1 MAKQVTAI
9 LVVHDE
15 SVLALRALAAIQ
27 SQTVSPDR
35 LVVIDTSKIPTDFP
49 VPTLSLSASAKLGQ
63 IVATAVS
70 DLEKAAEHWYWLV
83 HDDSEPRPD
92 ALAELLAAVATS
104 EKIAQVGSMQLS
116 AKNPRVISQL
126 GLTLSPFGE
135 LISPISGQLD
145 QSQHDQV
152 SDSLA
157 VSTSTMLVRSDVY
170 ELVGGFDDRA
180 PAMAADIDL
189 SMRIRRH
196 GFRVVV
202 APRAKVVH
210 AALSLAGKRS
220 NGWLQGSPK
229 TAMRKA
235 VMHLHLVH
243 DSLPLALLYWLVLPL
258 LTAYRVLW
266 RLTQKRPGQ
275 IWPELR
281 AGFWGTFTLPK
292 RLASRA
298 QTGSSSVRVLQ
309 PLRASWSV
317 VSAHKR
323 ADLEAEESANSLA
336 AFERGDHEALTEERA
351 KKFSQSAGWLFV
363 FLLLITTWRL
373 FPMSVALQGGSALP
387 VSQNWLELFARA
399 GASWQPIGQGFFGP
413 SDPFN
418 WVLLT
423 LGSLTFWSPNLS
435 LVLLLWIAPALA
447 FITAWKALS
456 LLSAKAWQRNLG
468 ALTYSLLPAFGL
480 AINSGE
486 YPAVIAT
493 ITLPWLV
500 YSIARAAGI
509 GRRGTARS
517 DARTWSW
524 IGLSGVL
531 LAIIGASSPTLG
543 ILALVGLALAAFTK
557 IRRFG
562 YLFWIPLPL
571 AAIYLP
577 LAVYQ
582 IFVIGNP
589 LSLLAEPTLGIAKSA
604 TALATI
610 ADFSLWTSWSLV
622 IITVLAAASL
632 LIRRWVVSLVVASFG
647 ILTFAVLEF
656 SNSISFPA
664 DLLSVRAGLD
674 RVTSSGHSLAA
685 LLGLTAVAL
694 AVHFLASLNRKLVL
708 GSLAALMSL
717 ATLSLAWAGLTS
729 TPNVSASDG
738 SVVPLLLQKQ
748 SELGTD
754 LQLLT
759 IRKAGDRYQAELSEI
774 SGSNLED
781 SNLAYRFSS
790 KQTASSNAYVE
801 LSGAVGDLVS
811 GNGAANAEV
820 LKANL
825 IGYILVPN
833 SPQNAELVSA
843 LESSTLLEGAG
854 LTPYGD
860 LWRVLGTSA
869 EENPAT
875 NQNPWSITKAIQLL
889 ALLGFILLAVPSRAK
904 VRRAKDTAI
913 FIDQSESELDV

>member
-15 SVLALRALAAIQ
+15 SVLAQRALASIQ
-27 SQTVSPDR
+27 SQSVSPDR
-35 LVVIDTSKIPTDFP
+35 LLVIDTSKIKADFP
-49 VPTLSLSASAKLGQ
+49 VPTLALSPNAKLGE
-63 IVATAVS
+63 IVAAAVS
-70 DLEKAAEHWYWLV
+70 DLEKTSDHWYWLV
-83 HDDSEPRPD
+83 HDDSEPQPD

-104 EKIAQVGSMQLS
+104 EKVAQVGSMQLS
-116 AKNPRVISQL
+116 AKNPREISQL

-152 SDSLA
+152 SDSFA

-170 ELVGGFDDRA
+170 ELVGGFDNRA

-202 APRAKVVH
+202 APRAKVIH
-210 AALSLAGKRS
+210 AALSLSGKRS

-235 VMHLHLVH
+235 TMNLHLVH
-243 DSLPLALLYWLVLPL
+243 DPLPLALLYWLVLPL
-258 LTAYRVLW
+258 VTTYRVFW
-266 RLTQKRPGQ
+266 RLAQKRPGH
-275 IWPELR
+275 IWSELR

-292 RLASRA
+292 RLASRS
-298 QTGSSSVRVLQ
+298 QTGSSSIRVLQ

-336 AFERGDHEALTEERA
+336 AFERGDHEALAEERA
-351 KKFSQSAGWLFV
+351 KNFSQSAGWLFV

-373 FPMSVALQGGSALP
+373 FPMSVALQGASTLP
-387 VSQNWLELFARA
+387 VSQNWFELFARA

-435 LVLLLWIAPALA
+435 LVLLLWVGPALA

-468 ALTYSLLPAFGL
+468 ALTYALLPALGA

-486 YPAVIAT
+486 YQAVIAT
-493 ITLPWLV
+493 ITMPWLV
-500 YSIARAAGI
+500 YSIARSAGI

-531 LAIIGASSPTLG
+531 LAIVGATSPTLG
-543 ILALVGLALAAFTK
+543 ILALVGLALVAFTK

-577 LAVYQ
+577 LFVYQ

-589 LSLLAEPTLGIAKSA
+589 LSLLAEPTLGIAKST
-604 TALATI
+604 TAMEAV
-610 ADFSLWTSWSLV
+610 ADFSLWPNWPLV
-622 IITVLAAASL
+622 LVAVLAGASL
-632 LIRRWVVSLVVASFG
+632 LVRRWVVSLVIAAFG

-656 SNSISFPA
+656 SKSISFPA
-664 DLLSVRAGLD
+664 DLLSLRSGVD
-674 RVTSSGHSLAA
+674 RVASSGHSLAA

-708 GSLAALMSL
+708 GSLAAVMSL
-717 ATLSLAWAGLTS
+717 TTLSLAWAGLTS
-729 TPNVSASDG
+729 TSNVSASDG

-748 SELGTD
+748 SEIGTD

-759 IRKAGDRYQAELSEI
+759 IIKTGDRFQAELSEL
-774 SGSNLED
+774 SGANLED

-790 KQTASSNAYVE
+790 KQTEAAKTYVE

-811 GNGAANAEV
+811 GNGAADSKV
-820 LKANL
+820 LKDNL

-833 SPQNAELVSA
+833 SPQNTELVAA

-860 LWRVLGTSA
+860 LWRVLGSSA

-875 NQNPWSITKAIQLL
+875 HQNPWSITKAIQLL

-904 VRRAKDTAI
+904 LRRAKDTAI

>member
-15 SVLALRALAAIQ
+15 SVLALRALGAIQ
-27 SQTVSPDR
+27 SQTVTPDR
-35 LVVIDTSKIPTDFP
+35 LVVIDTSKIKVDLP
-49 VPTLSLSASAKLGQ
+49 VPTRPLSAVAKLGQ
-63 IVATAVS
+63 IVSAAVT
-70 DLEKAAEHWYWLV
+70 DLEKTAEHWYWLV

-92 ALAELLAAVATS
+92 ALSQLLAAVATS

-116 AKNPRVISQL
+116 AKNSRAISQL

-152 SDSLA
+152 SDALA

-180 PAMAADIDL
+180 PVLAADIDL

-210 AALSLAGKRS
+210 AALSLAGKRP
-220 NGWLQGSPK
+220 NGWLQGSTK

-235 VMHLHLVH
+235 SINLHLVH
-243 DSLPLALLYWLVLPL
+243 DALPLALLYWLILPL
-258 LTAYRVLW
+258 ITTYRVFW
-266 RLTQKRPGQ
+266 RLSQKRPGH
-275 IWPELR
+275 IWSELR

-298 QTGSSSVRVLQ
+298 QTGPGSVRVLQ

-317 VSAHKR
+317 VSSHKR
-323 ADLEAEESANSLA
+323 AGLEAEESANSLA
-336 AFERGDHEALTEERA
+336 AFERGDHEALAEVRTKNFA
-351 KKFSQSAGWLFV
+351 QSSGWLFV
-363 FLLLITTWRL
+363 FLLLIVSWRL
-373 FPMSVALQGGSALP
+373 FPMSVAIQGGSALP
-387 VSQNWLELFARA
+387 VSQNWFELFARA

-435 LVLLLWIAPALA
+435 LVLLLWMAPAIA
-447 FITAWKALS
+447 FITSWKALS
-456 LLSAKAWQRNLG
+456 LLTSKAWQRNLG
-468 ALTYSLLPAFGL
+468 ALTYALLPALGL

-509 GRRGTARS
+509 GRSGKARS

-531 LAIIGASSPTLG
+531 LAIIGASSPSLG
-543 ILALVGLALAAFTK
+543 VLALVGLALVALTK

-577 LAVYQ
+577 LAFYQ
-582 IFVIGNP
+582 LFVVGHT
-589 LSLLAEPTLGIAKSA
+589 LTLLAEPTLGITTPTTTLES
-604 TALATI
+604 L
-610 ADFSLWTSWSLV
+610 ADFGIWSNWSLL
-622 IITVLAAASL
+622 IIAVLAAASL
-632 LIRRWVVSLVVASFG
+632 LIRRWVVSLVLAGFG
-647 ILTFAVLEF
+647 ILTFAVLDF
-656 SNSISFPA
+656 SKSIGFPA
-664 DLLSVRAGLD
+664 DLLSIRSGVD
-674 RVTSSGHSLAA
+674 RVFSSGHSLAA
-685 LLGLTAVAL
+685 LLGLIAVAL
-694 AVHFLASLNRKLVL
+694 AVHYLASLNRKLVL
-708 GSLAALMSL
+708 GSLATVMSL
-717 ATLSLAWAGLTS
+717 ATVSLAWAGVTS
-729 TPNVSASDG
+729 LPVVSASDG

-748 SELGTD
+748 AELGTD

-759 IRKAGDRYQAELSEI
+759 LLKTGDRYQAELSEI
-774 SGSNLED
+774 SGVNLED

-790 KQTASSNAYVE
+790 TQTAASKSYIE
-801 LSGAVGDLVS
+801 LSEAVGDLVS
-811 GNGAANAEV
+811 GNGAASSEV
-820 LKANL
+820 LRENL

-833 SPQNAELVSA
+833 SPENADLVAA

-860 LWRVLGTSA
+860 LWRVLGASA

-875 NQNPWSITKAIQLL
+875 NRNPWSITKSIQLL
-889 ALLGFILLAVPSRAK
+889 AILGFILLAVPSRPK
-904 VRRAKDTAI
+904 LRRAKDTAI